1 MHFISK
7 LEILFSDKI
16 RQLDITFDRSTLFST
31 CFLSDDNTLLSN
43 HYTDEIKNGPDGN
56 NRLQNYSGVV
66 ADTCVDDNT
75 IIYFEIGYFYK
86 INTLYENAMLVFEI
100 GIAER
105 QIIDNAPYVGDTA
118 VKGWSFHLA
127 NCQVYDKIC
136 LSAKHS
142 LEDQIIRPV
151 SSNEPGTTMNG
162 VFGVL
167 INRERDEFSLISN
180 NIVVGMFRAVTSNV
194 KLCPVFGIYNAHKM
208 VGVLKIMN
216 ARNYSNF
223 VQSQW
228 L

>member
-16 RQLDITFDRSTLFST
+16 RQLDMTFDRSTLFST
-31 CFLSDDNTLLSN
+31 CFVSDDNTLLSN
-43 HYTDEIKNGPDGN
+43 HYTDETQNGQDGN
-56 NRLQNYSGVV
+56 NGLQTYNGVV

-86 INTLYENAMLVFEI
+86 INTLYDNAMLVFEI

-105 QIIDNAPYVGDTA
+105 QMIDNAPYVGDTA

-127 NCQVYDKIC
+127 NCQVYDQIC
-136 LSAKHS
+136 LSKKHS
-142 LEDQIIRPV
+142 LEDKIIRSV
-151 SSNEPGTTMNG
+151 SSNKPGTKMKG

-180 NIVVGMFRAVTSNV
+180 NIVVGMFSAVTSNV
-194 KLCPVFGIYNAHKM
+194 TLCPVFGIYNAHKM
-208 VGVLKIMN
+208 VGALKIMN

>member
-1 MHFISK
+1 M
-7 LEILFSDKI
+7 
-16 RQLDITFDRSTLFST
+16 DITFDRSTLFST

-43 HYTDEIKNGPDGN
+43 HYTDETQNGPYGN
-56 NRLQNYSGVV
+56 NQLKNYSGVV

-75 IIYFEIGYFYK
+75 IIYFEIGYFYN
-86 INTLYENAMLVFEI
+86 INTLFDAATLVFEI

-105 QIIDNAPYVGDTA
+105 QMIDNAPYVGDSA

-127 NCQVYDKIC
+127 NCAVYNKIC

-142 LEDQIIRPV
+142 PEDEIIRPI
-151 SSNEPGTTMNG
+151 SSNTAGTTMHG
-162 VFGVL
+162 AFGVL

-180 NIVVGMFRAVTSNV
+180 NMVVGMFTAVTSNV
-194 KLCPVFGIYNAHKM
+194 TLCPVFGIYNAHKM
-208 VGVLKIMN
+208 VGALKIMN

>member
-43 HYTDEIKNGPDGN
+43 HYTDETQNGPDGN

-86 INTLYENAMLVFEI
+86 INTLYEKATLVFEI

-105 QIIDNAPYVGDTA
+105 QMIDNAPYVGDTA

-127 NCQVYDKIC
+127 NCQVYDQIC

-142 LEDQIIRPV
+142 LEDQIIRPF
-151 SSNEPGTTMNG
+151 SSNKPGTTMNG

-194 KLCPVFGIYNAHKM
+194 TLCPVFGIYNAHKM
-208 VGVLKIMN
+208 VGALKIMN